1 MQKGQDGMD
10 KVHLTNKFL
19 GKISFSARIQCHIFV
34 KLWERSIDDEGVLF
48 ESELKLL
55 LWALSGDF

>member
-1 MQKGQDGMD
+1 MD
-10 KVHLTNKFL
+10 KVHLTNKFSS
-19 GKISFSARIQCHIFV
+19 KISFSARIQCHIFV
-34 KLWERSIDDEGVLF
+34 KLGERSIDDEGVLF

>member
-1 MQKGQDGMD
+1 MQKEQDGMD
-10 KVHLTNKFL
+10 KVHLTNKFSS
-19 GKISFSARIQCHIFV
+19 KISFSARIQCHIFV
-34 KLWERSIDDEGVLF
+34 KLGERSIDDEGVLF